1 MISKFLLIFLNH
13 QVKLFDMTNPEI
25 ALNYFTEGA
34 SCSQAIMAAYG
45 PLVGLTKEQSF
56 QVGAGLGGG
65 IGRRQY
71 VCGAI
76 NAGAIII
83 GLRFG
88 NKALE
93 DKDGKELANKF
104 AGEFVSECEKL
115 LGSSQCSAL
124 LQINLMNPDERSK
137 AKQSGLFDRV
147 CNNAVLRSAE
157 TLEKYLK
164 VD

>member
-1 MISKFLLIFLNH
+1 MISKFLLIFLIQ

-25 ALNYFTEGA
+25 AYKLFFGGSQLLTGNYGGIW
-34 SCSQAIMAAYG
+34 S
-45 PLVGLTKEQSF
+45 LVGLTKEQSF

-93 DKDGKELANKF
+93 DKDGKELANRI

-137 AKQSGLFDRV
+137 AKQSGYSTGFV
-147 CNNAVLRSAE
+147 
-157 TLEKYLK
+157 
-164 VD
+164 